1 MADGNYRER
10 QSPGRRMAKFVFTVL
25 IIAVIVIR
33 VTGDGH
39 LFRSDDSMIF
49 GVAGGIAEYFEV
61 NPTVVRVIWAVSALY
76 YGVGVGAYL
85 LAWLLIPAR

>member
-1 MADGNYRER
+1 MADRER
-10 QSPGRRMAKFVFTVL
+10 RETPGKRMAKLVFLVL
-25 IIAVIVIR
+25 IVAVIVIR
-33 VTGDGH
+33 VTGDGE
-39 LFRSDDSMIF
+39 LFRSEDSMIF
-49 GVAGGIAEYFEV
+49 GVAGGVAEYLDV

>member
-1 MADGNYRER
+1 MAGGETRE
-10 QSPGRRMAKFVFTVL
+10 SPGKRAAKLIFMVL
-25 IIAVIVIR
+25 IVVVIVIR
-33 VTGDGH
+33 VTGDGE
-39 LFRSDDSMIF
+39 LFRSEDRMIF
-49 GVAGGIAEYFEV
+49 GVAGGIAEYLDV